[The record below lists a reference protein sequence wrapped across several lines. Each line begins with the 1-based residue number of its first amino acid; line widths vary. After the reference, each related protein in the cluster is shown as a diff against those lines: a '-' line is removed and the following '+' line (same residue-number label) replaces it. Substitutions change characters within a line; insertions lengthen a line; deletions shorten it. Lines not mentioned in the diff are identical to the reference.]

1 MDRDRAAQVRAA
13 QVVLPCTDLRAT
25 LPFFTALG
33 FRVDAV
39 FPADDPSVAVISGHG
54 LCIRLQRGLD
64 AAPGLLRLLCAD
76 PAAVA
81 GGATELTA
89 PNGTRIQLV
98 PANPPVNLPPLQP
111 SFVLSRMRGDA
122 RWVEGRAGM
131 RYRDLVPGRQ
141 GGGFIASH
149 IQIPGGGPVPD
160 YVHFHRVAFQMIYC
174 AKGWVRVV
182 YEDQGPPFVLSAG
195 DCALQPPEIRHRVL
209 ECSPGLEVIEVGS
222 PADHETFADHDL
234 ALPTSVV
241 RRDRE
246 FGGQRFVR
254 HEAAAATWVPW
265 RVDGF
270 EARDLGIASATK
282 GKAGALVLRAREAR
296 AEETRAHAH
305 DAQVLFAYVLRG
317 QATLRREDGPGEKI
331 AEGDAFVIPPG
342 LPYAIGDCSEG
353 LELLE
358 VTLPAVATTRN

>member
-1 MDRDRAAQVRAA
+1 MDRDGADNVRAA
-13 QVVLPCTDLRAT
+13 QVVLPCTDLHAT
-25 LPFFTALG
+25 LSFFDALG
-33 FRVDAV
+33 FRVDSV
-39 FPADDPSVAVISGHG
+39 HPADDPSVAVISGHG
-54 LCIRLQRGLD
+54 VRIRLERGLD

-81 GGATELTA
+81 DGATELRA
-89 PNGTRIQLV
+89 PNGTRVQLV
-98 PANPPVNLPPLQP
+98 PSNPPVTLPPLKA

-141 GGGFIASH
+141 GGRFIASH
-149 IQIPGGGPVPD
+149 IQIPDGGPVPD

-209 ECSPGLEVIEVGS
+209 ECSPGLEVVEVGS

-234 ALPTSVV
+234 TLPTSAVNP
-241 RRDRE
+241 DRE

-254 HEAAAATWVPW
+254 HQVAAARWIPW

-270 EARDLGIASATK
+270 EARDLGMASATK
-282 GKAGALVLRAREAR
+282 GTAGAWVLRAGDAR
-296 AEETRAHAH
+296 SGRTSTRAHE
-305 DAQVLFAYVLRG
+305 AQILFAYVLRG
-317 QATLRREDGPGEKI
+317 EATLRREEGPGEKI
-331 AEGDAFVIPPG
+331 GEGDAFVIPAG
-342 LPYAIGDCSEG
+342 LRYAVDDCSKG

-358 VTLPAVATTRN
+358 VTLPA

>member
-1 MDRDRAAQVRAA
+1 MDRGGATNVRGA
-13 QVVLPCTDLRAT
+13 QVVLPCSDIHST
-25 LPFFTALG
+25 LSFFTALG
-33 FRVDAV
+33 FRVDSV
-39 FPADDPSVAVISGHG
+39 LPADDPSVAVISGHG
-54 LCIRLQRGLD
+54 LHIRLQRGAD
-64 AAPGLLRLLCAD
+64 AAPGMLRLLCTD

-81 GGATELTA
+81 DGATELTA

-98 PANPPVNLPPLQP
+98 PSNAPVTVPALQP

-141 GGGFIASH
+141 GGRFIASH
-149 IQIPGGGPVPD
+149 IQIPDGGPVPD

-182 YEDQGPPFVLSAG
+182 YEDQGPPFVLSTG

-234 ALPTSVV
+234 ALPTSEVNP
-241 RRDRE
+241 DRE

-254 HEAAAATWVPW
+254 HEAATATWLPW

-270 EARDLGIASATK
+270 EARDLGIGSATK
-282 GKAGALVLRAREAR
+282 GTAGARVLRAGDAR
-296 AEETRAHAH
+296 SRRTCAH
-305 DAQVLFAYVLRG
+305 DAEILFAYVLRG
-317 QATLRREDGPGEKI
+317 HAMLRREDHPGERI
-331 AEGDAFVIPPG
+331 GEGDAFVIPAG
-342 LPYAIGDCSEG
+342 LPYAVEDCTDG

-358 VTLPAVATTRN
+358 VTIPA

>member
-1 MDRDRAAQVRAA
+1 MRREGAAGVRAA
-13 QVVLPCTDLRAT
+13 QVVLPCSDLHAT
-25 LPFFTALG
+25 LAFFTSLG

-39 FPADDPSVAVISGHG
+39 HPADDPFVAVISGYG
-54 LCIRLQRGLD
+54 VNLRLQRGID
-64 AAPGLLRLLCAD
+64 AAPGVLRLLCTD

-81 GGATELTA
+81 GGANELTA
-89 PNGTRIQLV
+89 PNGTRVELV
-98 PANPPVNLPPLQP
+98 HADLPVALPPWRP
-111 SFVLSRMRGDA
+111 SFVLSKMPDGA
-122 RWVEGRAGM
+122 TQWVEGRAGM

-141 GGGFIASH
+141 GGRLIASH
-149 IQIPGGGPVPD
+149 IQIPGGGLVPD

-182 YEDQGPPFVLSAG
+182 YEDQGPPFVLREG

-234 ALPTSVV
+234 ALPTPAVNP
-241 RRDRE
+241 DRV

-254 HEAAAATWVPW
+254 HEAAAATWV
-265 RVDGF
+265 RRGDGF
-270 EARDLGIASATK
+270 EARDLGMASGTNGA
-282 GKAGALVLRAREAR
+282 AGAAVVRAGGDGSRHAW
-296 AEETRAHAH
+296 ANEEEI
-305 DAQVLFAYVLRG
+305 LFAYVLQGR
-317 QATLRREDGPGEKI
+317 ATLRRQDAPGDGI

-342 LPYAIGDCSEG
+342 LRCAIEDVSRG

-358 VTLPAVATTRN
+358 VTLPT

>member
-1 MDRDRAAQVRAA
+1 MDGVGAANVRSA
-13 QVVLPCTDLRAT
+13 QVVLPCADLHST
-25 LPFFTALG
+25 LAFFTALG

-39 FPADDPSVAVISGHG
+39 LPADDPSVAAISGHG
-54 LCIRLQRGLD
+54 LHIRLQRGLA
-64 AAPGLLRLLCAD
+64 AAPGLLRLTCTD

-81 GGATELTA
+81 GGAAELTA

-98 PANPPVNLPPLQP
+98 PANPPVILPPLLP
-111 SFVLSRMRGDA
+111 SFVLTRTGGDA

-131 RYRDLVPGRQ
+131 RYRDLVPGRL
-141 GGGFIASH
+141 GGRVIASH

-174 AKGWVRVV
+174 ARGWVRVV

-209 ECSPGLEVIEVGS
+209 ECSRGLEVIEVGS

-234 ALPTSVV
+234 ALPTPAPSP
-241 RRDRE
+241 DRE

-254 HEAAAATWVPW
+254 HEAAAATWLPW
-265 RVDGF
+265 RVNGF
-270 EARDLGIASATK
+270 ESRDLGIASATK
-282 GKAGALVLRAREAR
+282 NAAGARVLRAGAARSGRATAR
-296 AEETRAHAH
+296 AH
-305 DAQVLFAYVLRG
+305 DTEILFAYVLRG
-317 QATLRREDGPGEKI
+317 QATLRREDAASERIG
-331 AEGDAFVIPPG
+331 EGDAFVIPAG
-342 LPYAIGDCSEG
+342 VPYAVEDCSNG

-358 VTLPAVATTRN
+358 VTLPA